1 MTPRERWEA
10 VLSRQRPDRVP
21 MNCRSTPEFTA
32 KLIGH
37 LGCGSQREMLAK
49 LYVDYV
55 VRVRPEYVG
64 PQLPENT
71 DVFGCHYR
79 CVDYGSGEHLECVS
93 QPLAEFSSVEEVRS

>member
-10 VLSRQRPDRVP
+10 VLTRQRPDRVP
-21 MNCRSTPEFTA
+21 MDYWATPEFTA

-37 LGCGSQREMLAK
+37 LGCSNQRELLAK
-49 LYVDYV
+49 MHVDYV

-79 CVDYGSGEHLECVS
+79 SVDFGSGKYLECVS
-93 QPLAEFSSVEEVRS
+93 HPLAEFGSVEEIRS